1 VRLALSQMNAT
12 VGDIPGN
19 AGRIR
24 VGLRAAADAGAELVL
39 FPELALTGYP
49 PEDLL
54 LKEHF
59 LADAAAALGELASE
73 THGLVAVVG
82 FPERAEDVYNAAAVL
97 ADGAVHA
104 IYRKVYLPN
113 YGVFDEQ
120 RYFQA
125 GAAGAV
131 IDIGSA
137 SSSHRPGTGKAERLG
152 LTVCEDIWEPG
163 PPASEEALAGATL
176 ILNISASP
184 YHAGKGSER
193 ERMFAQRAR
202 DNIACVAFCGLVGGQ
217 DELVFDGHSCVLDHT
232 GATIARAAQ
241 FREELLVCDVDL
253 EAAAAARL
261 RDPSQRPAAR
271 HSERRAQVLPALR
284 KARVADRGSQEGR
297 WASEAR
303 TQGAWRAGRS
313 GDASAAS
320 VSRLRHASFARL
332 SGPPGPLT
340 EPLAPVEA
348 EVYAALTLGLRDYVF
363 KNGFQQVVLGLSGGI
378 DSALVACLA
387 ADALGPARVNVAI
400 MPSPYSS
407 SATQDD
413 ARALAAALGVHTHE
427 LAIEPVMGAY
437 ADALRADFAGRE
449 PDITEENLQARIRGN
464 LLMALSNKF
473 GWLVLATGN
482 KSEMSVGYTT
492 LYGDL
497 AGGFAV
503 IKDVPKTLVYRLC
516 TWRNSD
522 DGAGAPDAIA
532 PQAGVFDDDVRDAAT
547 AAAHRPIPLSIIE
560 RAPSAELRA
569 DQRDEDSLP
578 PYPVLDRIL
587 EGYVELDRSREQ
599 LIAQGLP
606 EADVERTIRL
616 VDLAEYK
623 RRQAPPGIKITPRA
637 FGRDRRMPIT
647 NRYRG

>member
-1 VRLALSQMNAT
+1 MRLALCQIDAT
-12 VGDIPGN
+12 VGDIAGN
-19 AGRIR
+19 SRKI
-24 VGLRAAADAGAELVL
+24 ADGIEQAQAAGAELVL

-59 LADAAAALGELASE
+59 LADARRELERLAE
-73 THGLVAVVG
+73 RAVGIAVVVG

-97 ADGAVHA
+97 AGGEVHA

-125 GAAGAV
+125 GPGGAV
-131 IDIGSA
+131 IELGSSLIGIS
-137 SSSHRPGTGKAERLG
+137 
-152 LTVCEDIWEPG
+152 VCEDIWEPG

-176 ILNISASP
+176 LVNISASP
-184 YHAGKGSER
+184 YHAGKGAER
-193 ERMFAQRAR
+193 EGMLAQRAR
-202 DNIACVAFCGLVGGQ
+202 ENIACVAFCGLVGGQ
-217 DELVFDGHSCVLDHT
+217 DELVFDGHSVVIDHT
-232 GATIARAAQ
+232 GRTIARGAQ

-261 RDPSQRPAAR
+261 RDASHRPAAR
-271 HSERRAQVLPALR
+271 RSAGDVRRLPPLPTVDA
-284 KARVADRGSQEGR
+284 
-297 WASEAR
+297 ASS
-303 TQGAWRAGRS
+303 RA
-313 GDASAAS
+313 ASAPPPAES
-320 VSRLRHASFARL
+320 VA
-332 SGPPGPLT
+332 PLL
-340 EPLAPVEA
+340 EPVEA
-348 EVYAALTLGLRDYVF
+348 EVYEALCLGLRDYVE
-363 KNGFQQVVLGLSGGI
+363 KNGFAHVVLGLSGGI
-378 DSALVACLA
+378 DSALVACVA
-387 ADALGPARVNVAI
+387 ADALGAERVSVTI

-407 SATQDD
+407 AATQQD
-413 ARALAAALGVHTHE
+413 ARDLAAALGAEVFE
-427 LAIEPVMGAY
+427 LPIAEAMSAY
-437 ADALRADFAGRE
+437 ERTLADPFEGRE
-449 PDITEENLQARIRGN
+449 SDLTEENLQARIRGN

-516 TWRNSD
+516 EWRNSP
-522 DGAGAPDAIA
+522 AGAAA
-532 PQAGVFDDDVRDAAT
+532 PPGGPSRAT
-547 AAAHRPIPLSIIE
+547 APIPVSIIA
-560 RAPSAELRA
+560 RAPSAELRP

-578 PYPVLDRIL
+578 VYGILDRIL

-606 EADVERTIRL
+606 EADVDRAIRL

-623 RRQAPPGIKITPRA
+623 RRQAPPGIKISTRA
-637 FGRDRRMPIT
+637 FGRDRRVPIT

>member
-1 VRLALSQMNAT
+1 VRLALCQINAT
-12 VGDIPGN
+12 VGDIAGN
-19 AGRIR
+19 AQRIGDGIR
-24 VGLRAAADAGAELVL
+24 AGARQGAQLVL

-59 LADAAAALGELASE
+59 LADAAGALQQLAAH
-73 THGLVAVVG
+73 THEAVAIVG
-82 FPERAEDVYNAAAVL
+82 FPERAEDVYNSAAVL
-97 ADGAVHA
+97 AGGSVHA
-104 IYRKVYLPN
+104 VYRKVYLPN

-131 IDIGSA
+131 IDLDGQ
-137 SSSHRPGTGKAERLG
+137 RLG

-163 PPASEEALAGATL
+163 PPASEEALAGARL
-176 ILNISASP
+176 IVNISASP
-184 YHAGKGSER
+184 YHAGKGAER

-217 DELVFDGHSCVLDHT
+217 DELVFDGHSCVIDHT
-232 GATIARAAQ
+232 GRTIARAEQ
-241 FREELLVCDVDL
+241 FQEQMLVCDVDL
-253 EAAAAARL
+253 DAAAAARL

-271 HSERRAQVLPALR
+271 STERRAALLPALP
-284 KARVADRGSQEGR
+284 
-297 WASEAR
+297 ASAPH
-303 TQGAWRAGRS
+303 AGRQPS
-313 GDASAAS
+313 GMQAPPASPS
-320 VSRLRHASFARL
+320 DLGEPVNRLAEL
-332 SGPPGPLT
+332 
-340 EPLAPVEA
+340 LAPVEA
-348 EVYAALTLGLRDYVF
+348 EVYSALTLGLHDYVH
-363 KNGFQQVVLGLSGGI
+363 KNGFQHVVLGVSGGI
-378 DSALVACLA
+378 DSALVACVA
-387 ADALGPARVNVAI
+387 ADALGPQRVSVAI
-400 MPSPYSS
+400 MPSPFSS
-407 SATQDD
+407 EATQAD
-413 ARALAAALGVHTHE
+413 ARALAAALGVRTHE
-427 LAIEPVMGAY
+427 LAIEPVMDAY
-437 ADALRADFAGRE
+437 ERTLAHEFGSRE
-449 PDITEENLQARIRGN
+449 HDLTEENLQARIRGN

-516 TWRNSD
+516 AWRNS
-522 DGAGAPDAIA
+522 
-532 PQAGVFDDDVRDAAT
+532 RDAA
-547 AAAHRPIPLSIIE
+547 AAAPVESSPAHPAGRALAGPIPASIIE
-560 RAPSAELRA
+560 RAPSAELRP

-578 PYPVLDRIL
+578 PYELLDRIL
-587 EGYVELDRSREQ
+587 VGYIERDESREQ
-599 LIAQGLP
+599 LIAKGLP
-606 EADVERTIRL
+606 AADVERAIRL

>member
-1 VRLALSQMNAT
+1 VRLALCQINAT
-12 VGDIPGN
+12 VGDIAGN
-19 AGRIR
+19 AELIR
-24 VGLRAAADAGAELVL
+24 KGMQEAGEAGADLVL

-59 LADAAAALGELASE
+59 LADAALALRELASE
-73 THGLVAVVG
+73 ARDLVAVVG
-82 FPERAEDVYNAAAVL
+82 FPERAEDVYNSAAVL
-97 ADGAVHA
+97 AEGSLHAV
-104 IYRKVYLPN
+104 YRKVYLPN

-125 GAAGAV
+125 GPAGAV
-131 IDIGSA
+131 IDIGS
-137 SSSHRPGTGKAERLG
+137 ERVG

-163 PPASEEALAGATL
+163 PPASEESLAGATL

-184 YHAGKGSER
+184 YHAGKGAER

-217 DELVFDGHSCVLDHT
+217 DELVFDGHSCVIDHT
-232 GATIARAAQ
+232 GRTLARAAQ
-241 FREELLVCDVDL
+241 FREEMLLCDVDL
-253 EAAAAARL
+253 GAAGAARL
-261 RDPSQRPAAR
+261 RDASHRPAAR
-271 HSERRAQVLPALR
+271 RSERRALILPGLPPA
-284 KARVADRGSQEGR
+284 AATPATTS
-297 WASEAR
+297 AP
-303 TQGAWRAGRS
+303 
-313 GDASAAS
+313 SAA
-320 VSRLRHASFARL
+320 ASPTLA
-332 SGPPGPLT
+332 PLT
-340 EPLAPVEA
+340 PTLREPLAPVEA
-348 EVYAALTLGLRDYVF
+348 EVYGALQLGLHDYVT
-363 KNGFQQVVLGLSGGI
+363 KNGFKHVVLGLSGGI

-387 ADALGPARVNVAI
+387 VDALGPERVSTTI

-407 SATQDD
+407 TSTQQD
-413 ARALAAALGVHTHE
+413 ARDLSAALGVRALE
-427 LAIEPVMGAY
+427 LPIESVMEDYRKLLAEPF
-437 ADALRADFAGRE
+437 RGRE
-449 PDITEENLQARIRGN
+449 EDLTEENLQARIRGN

-473 GWLVLATGN
+473 GWLVLTTGN

-516 TWRNSD
+516 EWRNYP
-522 DGAGAPDAIA
+522 AG
-532 PQAGVFDDDVRDAAT
+532 
-547 AAAHRPIPLSIIE
+547 PIPVSIIE
-560 RAPSAELRA
+560 RAPSAELRH

-599 LIAQGLP
+599 LIAQGLS
-606 EADVERTIRL
+606 EQDVDQTIRL

-623 RRQAPPGIKITPRA
+623 RRQAPPGIKISARA

>member
-1 VRLALSQMNAT
+1 MRLALCQVNAT

-19 AGRIR
+19 VERIR
-24 VGLRAAADAGAELVL
+24 EGLSAAREAAAELVL

-54 LKEHF
+54 LREHF
-59 LADAAAALGELASE
+59 LADARRALEELAGE
-73 THGLVAVVG
+73 VHDIVAVVG

-97 ADGAVHA
+97 ADGKLHA
-104 IYRKVYLPN
+104 TYRKVYLPN

-125 GAAGAV
+125 GPGGAV
-131 IDIGSA
+131 IDIGGD
-137 SSSHRPGTGKAERLG
+137 RVG

-163 PPASEEALAGATL
+163 PPASDEALAGATL
-176 ILNISASP
+176 IVNISASP
-184 YHAGKGSER
+184 YHAGKGLER

-202 DNIACVAFCGLVGGQ
+202 DNLACVAFCGLVGGQ
-217 DELVFDGHSCVLDHT
+217 DELIFDGHSFVVDHT

-241 FREELLVCDVDL
+241 FEEQLLVCDVDL

-261 RDPSQRPAAR
+261 REAGHRPLAR
-271 HSERRAQVLPALR
+271 RSPAFVTVLPALPAP
-284 KARVADRGSQEGR
+284 ARHSTP
-297 WASEAR
+297 ASEP
-303 TQGAWRAGRS
+303 
-313 GDASAAS
+313 
-320 VSRLRHASFARL
+320 VRHLAEL
-332 SGPPGPLT
+332 I
-340 EPLAPVEA
+340 EPLEA
-348 EVYAALTLGLRDYVF
+348 EVYTALMLGLHDYVS
-363 KNGFQQVVLGLSGGI
+363 KNGFAHVVLGVSGGI

-387 ADALGPARVNVAI
+387 VDALGPERVSVAI

-413 ARALAAALGVHTHE
+413 ARELARRLGVRTHE
-427 LAIEPVMGAY
+427 LAIDTAMRGYEETLEGEFTGMGA
-437 ADALRADFAGRE
+437 DL
-449 PDITEENLQARIRGN
+449 TEENLQARIRGN

-473 GWLVLATGN
+473 GWLVLTTGN

-492 LYGDL
+492 LYGYL

-516 TWRNSD
+516 EWRNL
-522 DGAGAPDAIA
+522 P
-532 PQAGVFDDDVRDAAT
+532 
-547 AAAHRPIPLSIIE
+547 AAAARGLTIESPIPSSIIE
-560 RAPSAELRA
+560 RAPSAELRP
-569 DQRDEDSLP
+569 DQRDQDSLP
-578 PYPVLDRIL
+578 PYELLDRIL
-587 EGYVELDRSREQ
+587 QGYIELDQSPEQ
-599 LIAQGLP
+599 LVAQGLP
-606 EADVERTIRL
+606 PEDVDRTVLL

-623 RRQAPPGIKITPRA
+623 RRQAPPGIKNTTRA

>member
-1 VRLALSQMNAT
+1 MRLALCQMNAT
-12 VGDIPGN
+12 VGDIEGN
-19 AGRIR
+19 TRRIR
-24 VGLRAAADAGAELVL
+24 EGMRAAGESGAELVL

-59 LADAAAALGELASE
+59 LADAAAALRELAADAR
-73 THGLVAVVG
+73 GLVAVVG
-82 FPERAEDVYNAAAVL
+82 YPERVADVYNAAAVL
-97 ADGAVHA
+97 ADGAIHA

-125 GAAGAV
+125 GPAGAV
-131 IDIGSA
+131 IDIGS
-137 SSSHRPGTGKAERLG
+137 ERLG
-152 LTVCEDIWEPG
+152 VTVCEDIWEPG

-184 YHAGKGSER
+184 YHAGKGAER
-193 ERMFAQRAR
+193 ELMFAQRAR
-202 DNIACVAFCGLVGGQ
+202 ENIACVAFCGLVGGQ
-217 DELVFDGHSCVLDHT
+217 DELVFDGHSCVIDHT
-232 GATIARAAQ
+232 GTTIARAAQ

-261 RDPSQRPAAR
+261 RDSSQRPAAR
-271 HSERRAQVLPALR
+271 RSERQALTLPALTLP
-284 KARVADRGSQEGR
+284 AGS
-297 WASEAR
+297 
-303 TQGAWRAGRS
+303 
-313 GDASAAS
+313 ASA
-320 VSRLRHASFARL
+320 RPG
-332 SGPPGPLT
+332 GPPGGPLA

-348 EVYAALTLGLRDYVF
+348 EIYAALMLGLRDYVE
-363 KNGFQQVVLGLSGGI
+363 KNGFQHVVLGLSGGI

-387 ADALGPARVNVAI
+387 ADALGHERVSAAV

-407 SATQDD
+407 SSTQDD
-413 ARALAAALGVHTHE
+413 ARALAGALGLRTHE
-427 LAIEPVMGAY
+427 LAISPVMDAY
-437 ADALRADFAGRE
+437 DQALAVEFAARSADL
-449 PDITEENLQARIRGN
+449 TEENLQARIRGN

-473 GWLVLATGN
+473 GWLVVTTGN
-482 KSEMSVGYTT
+482 KSEMSVGYST

-503 IKDVPKTLVYRLC
+503 IKDVPKTLVYRLSE
-516 TWRNSD
+516 WRNSPAGRFAARAL
-522 DGAGAPDAIA
+522 DGPRAP
-532 PQAGVFDDDVRDAAT
+532 AGVE
-547 AAAHRPIPLSIIE
+547 HPIPDSILE
-560 RAPSAELRA
+560 RPPSAELRPE
-569 DQRDEDSLP
+569 QRDDDSLP
-578 PYPVLDRIL
+578 PYELLDRIL
-587 EGYVELDRSREQ
+587 EGYVELYASREQ

-606 EADVERTIRL
+606 EREVDRTIRL

-623 RRQAPPGIKITPRA
+623 RRQAPPGVKITPRA